1 MDEIVFICGKIKYK
15 INEKLIFEYLNKQII
30 NNKVIDQN
38 EIREEFERKRN
49 EKIKIYQKKLKK
61 NIRKNS
67 RIRKKEKSER
77 MIFYW
82 FWKWWFCYFI
92 LLIFT

>member
-49 EKIKIYQKKLKK
+49 EKIKIYQKKK

-82 FWKWWFCYFI
+82 FWKWFCYFI

>member
-38 EIREEFERKRN
+38 EIREEFERKRK

-67 RIRKKEKSER
+67 RSRKKEKSER